1 MCQITENDRRTL
13 IARLNAKLTHPP
25 YFEGDMQE
33 KRERLIGWQDG
44 LEQSK
49 TLVAY
54 QIRPGSFTERE
65 YHRLLQHAARMAMRP
80 PYDSKEHWEL
90 RLEGWDM
97 AVKRFIDILGS
108 FWREKNWLEEQMRPW
123 YEEVRK

>member
-49 TLVAY
+49 TLVTY
-54 QIRPGSFTERE
+54 QIRPGSFAECE
-65 YHRLLQHAARMAMRP
+65 YHRLLKRVARMTEHP
-80 PYDSKEHWEL
+80 PYDPKEHRKL

-97 AVKRFIDILGS
+97 AVKRFVDILIA

-123 YEEVRK
+123 YEEAGK

>member
-25 YFEGDMQE
+25 YFEGGAQE

-49 TLVAY
+49 TLVTY

-65 YHRLLQHAARMAMRP
+65 YRRLLQHAARMAMCP
-80 PYDSKEHWEL
+80 PYDPKEHREL

-97 AVKRFIDILGS
+97 AVKRFIDILGN

-123 YEEVRK
+123 YEEARK